1 MKQRKKTGQERLIF
15 AGMAVCIGVLVYC
28 AFQFSRYIEESRNHQ
43 KAREEAVREITISL
57 PAETRRYRIFSVEY
71 AQPDAFNVYTIG
83 FGHDETYAEFIQ
95 GFHERALYKTD
106 VEATRADSVLTLS
119 TCSDNG
125 ERRFVVHARLES
137 VQPHNS

>member
-1 MKQRKKTGQERLIF
+1 M
-15 AGMAVCIGVLVYC
+15 
-28 AFQFSRYIEESRNHQ
+28 
-43 KAREEAVREITISL
+43 
-57 PAETRRYRIFSVEY
+57 
-71 AQPDAFNVYTIG
+71 IG
-83 FGHDETYAEFIQ
+83 FDHDETYAEFIQ

>member
-1 MKQRKKTGQERLIF
+1 MEWENQPDFNDLHTILYGHSMNDGSMFGSLKQYADANF
-15 AGMAVCIGVLVYC
+15 YS
-28 AFQFSRYIEESRNHQ
+28 QFGG
-43 KAREEAVREITISL
+43 EITISL

-71 AQPDAFNVYTIG
+71 AQPDAFNVYMIG
-83 FGHDETYAEFIQ
+83 FDHDETYAEFIQ